1 MVTVKDVAKVAGVST
16 ATVSRV
22 INGQGKVGEQ
32 CRARVSKVIKELGYK
47 VNQKKSTKISVN
59 SPVIGLVTPK
69 ISMSFFGM
77 LAAGAE
83 ETARELGCNL
93 MICNTL
99 YEKESE
105 LSSLKSLVKQGCKSI
120 ILHSEYTDASELIA
134 LADEIPGLVII
145 NRYIP
150 ELSER
155 CVWFD
160 NISSALSGANYIID
174 QGHKDIAVIS
184 SIYQNGDPSA
194 RLLGTKQAALQ
205 RGISLES
212 DRIFE
217 AAANIEGGIEATN
230 ELINSGKP
238 FSAIIAY
245 NDLMAIGAL
254 QALNKAGIKVP
265 EQVSVLGFDNL
276 PVARAAVPQLTTLSY
291 PIEEMAKYAVNLS
304 MSLLDNKPQQTNL
317 THLFTSKLV
326 ERDSVSGLN

>member
-1 MVTVKDVAKVAGVST
+1 
-16 ATVSRV
+16 
-22 INGQGKVGEQ
+22 
-32 CRARVSKVIKELGYK
+32 
-47 VNQKKSTKISVN
+47 
-59 SPVIGLVTPK
+59 
-69 ISMSFFGM
+69 M